1 MLNYKKK
8 YKAID
13 KKEFLELYESGKTF
27 KEIADIL
34 GNIEVNVQRFYYEN
48 WFAWQRLEIDRI
60 RYKNT
65 HSKE

>member
-60 RYKNT
+60 RYENT

>member
-1 MLNYKKK
+1 MKKKK

-13 KKEFLELYESGKTF
+13 KKEFLELYENGKTF
-27 KEIADIL
+27 KEIADMLDNTEI
-34 GNIEVNVQRFYYEN
+34 NVQRFYYEN

-65 HSKE
+65 HNKEG

>member
-1 MLNYKKK
+1 MKKKK

-27 KEIADIL
+27 KEIADMLDNTEI
-34 GNIEVNVQRFYYEN
+34 NVQRFYYEN

-65 HSKE
+65 HNKEG

>member
-1 MLNYKKK
+1 MKNKK

-27 KEIADIL
+27 KEIADML
-34 GNIEVNVQRFYYEN
+34 DNIEINVQRFYYEN
-48 WFAWQRLEIDRI
+48 WFAWQRLEIERI

-65 HSKE
+65 HNKEG